1 VTLKVE
7 LQLDKA
13 AYVKENA
20 MRPGRSVYIAAQA
33 VTPFIGKGHPDF
45 ILKGHPDF
53 GQRDNPTL
61 EDHMVNV
68 VRQLLADNSIDPSL
82 IQRGYV
88 GNFAGELFSNQGF
101 LGAMLARADAR
112 LAGIGCARVEA
123 ACASGG
129 VGIVGA
135 IESIQAGLDVV
146 LVVGAE
152 VQTTVRPREG
162 ADYLARASHYAT
174 ERSIDDFT
182 FPALLAR
189 RAKAYKEAYGLT
201 DRDLAHFSVKAYANA
216 NRNPLAHMHTVKMT
230 LEQAA
235 TASDMNPN
243 FLQNPDLKPHLKVSD
258 CSQVSDGAAAVILA
272 SEAGVRKLGRALS
285 QCVQVRSYGFCT
297 NPLGQ
302 VKDLLR
308 LDTTAAATAEAMRDG
323 GLTPQDVQVAEVH
336 DCFTIAELLMYE
348 AIGWAEQGKGLD
360 LLLSGRTSIE
370 GDVPVNAGGGLVGF
384 GHPVGATGV
393 KQAAEIFR
401 QMKGLCGEYQI
412 QRELH
417 TGLTANMGGD
427 DRTVVSLVLEN
438 MS

>member
-1 VTLKVE
+1 MICAVSTE
-7 LQLDKA
+7 
-13 AYVKENA
+13 ESP
-20 MRPGRSVYIAAQA
+20 MRPVRPVYIAAQA

-53 GQRDNPTL
+53 GKRENPTL
-61 EDHMVNV
+61 EDHLVRV
-68 VRQLLADNSIDPSL
+68 VRQLLAEYQIDPSL

-88 GNFAGELFSNQGF
+88 GNFAGELFSSQGF
-101 LGAMLARADAR
+101 LGAMLGRAEER

-146 LVVGAE
+146 LVAGAE

-189 RAKAYKEAYGLT
+189 RAKAYKEAYGIT

-216 NRNPLAHMHTVKMT
+216 NRNPRAHMHTIKMT
-230 LEQAA
+230 LEQAT
-235 TASDMNPN
+235 TASDTNPN
-243 FLQNPDLKPHLKVSD
+243 FLQNPELKAHLKVSD

-272 SEAGVRKLGRALS
+272 SAEGIQKLGRSLA
-285 QCVQVRSYGFCT
+285 QCVKVRSYGFCT

-308 LDTTAAATAEAMRDG
+308 LDTTAAAR
-323 GLTPQDVQVAEVH
+323 
-336 DCFTIAELLMYE
+336 YE
-348 AIGWAEQGKGLD
+348 AIGWAEQGQGID
-360 LLLSGRTSIE
+360 LVLSGRTSIE
-370 GDVPVNAGGGLVGF
+370 GDIPVNPGGGLVGF

-393 KQAAEIFR
+393 KQAAEIYR
-401 QMKGLCGEYQI
+401 QMKGLCEDYQI
-412 QRELH
+412 PRELH

-438 MS
+438 VS

>member
-1 VTLKVE
+1 
-7 LQLDKA
+7 
-13 AYVKENA
+13 
-20 MRPGRSVYIAAQA
+20 MRPIRPVYIAAQA
-33 VTPFIGKGHPDF
+33 LTPFIGKGHPDF

-61 EDHMVNV
+61 EEHLANV
-68 VRQLLADNSIDPSL
+68 VRQLLTENDIDPSL

-88 GNFAGELFSNQGF
+88 GNFAGELFSSQGF
-101 LGAMLARADAR
+101 LGAMLARADER
-112 LAGIGCARVEA
+112 LSGIGCARVEA

-135 IESIQAGLDVV
+135 IEAIQAGLDVV
-146 LVVGAE
+146 IVAGAE

-189 RAKAYKEAYGLT
+189 RAKAYKAAYGLT

-235 TASDMNPN
+235 TASETNPN
-243 FLQNPDLKPHLKVSD
+243 FLQNPELKDHLRVSD

-272 SEAGVRKLGRALS
+272 SAEGLQKLGRSLVQS
-285 QCVQVRSYGFCT
+285 VQVRSYGFAT

-308 LDTTAAATAEAMRDG
+308 LDTTASAAGEALRDA
-323 GLTPQDVQVAEVH
+323 GLTPQEVQVAEVH
-336 DCFTIAELLMYE
+336 DCFTIAELMMYE
-348 AIGWAEQGKGLD
+348 AIGFAEQGHGIELIR
-360 LLLSGRTSIE
+360 SGRTSIE
-370 GDVPVNAGGGLVGF
+370 GDIPVNAGGGLVGF

-393 KQAAEIFR
+393 KQAAEIYR

-412 QRELH
+412 PREVH

-438 MS
+438 VS